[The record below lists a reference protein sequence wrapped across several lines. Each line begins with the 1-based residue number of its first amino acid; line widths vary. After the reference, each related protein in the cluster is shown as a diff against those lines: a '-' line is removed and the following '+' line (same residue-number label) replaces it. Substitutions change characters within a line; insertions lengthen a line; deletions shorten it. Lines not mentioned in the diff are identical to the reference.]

1 MHPREKT
8 CVLQIEISVK
18 ASLHILK
25 EKRKATGGNI
35 IFAWLNDGFMK
46 SLFEL
51 SN

>member
-8 CVLQIEISVK
+8 CVLQIEIK
-18 ASLHILK
+18 AMASLHKLK

-35 IFAWLNDGFMK
+35 IFAWLNDGLMK
-46 SLFEL
+46 SLLEL